1 MKHVHFRNALAFT
14 ALILLITSNSAF
26 SENEIITIEGATIR
40 GNQELP
46 TVLYVVPWQAPKIY
60 KLETPKS
67 NLAVQRPI
75 EGIER
80 ESFKRLITYHELFKS
95 KAKITK

>member
-1 MKHVHFRNALAFT
+1 MKQVHFRKALAFV
-14 ALILLITSNSAF
+14 AFMLLIVSVSAF
-26 SENEIITIEGATIR
+26 AENEIITIEGATIR

-80 ESFKRLITYHELFKS
+80 ESFKRLISYHELFKN
-95 KAKITK
+95 KVKITQ